1 MLDQFGNSQGHS
13 AVDVCFI
20 GAAGG
25 GHAASGG
32 AVTPPLSAIATPI
45 CNGDSDSKAV
55 PYFAQ
60 KYWGEFDYKP
70 IEVTTKHTNPPEL

>member
-1 MLDQFGNSQGHS
+1 MTTTGSTDKADIARAMAM
-13 AVDVCFI
+13 AV
-20 GAAGG
+20 AELRRYGG
-25 GHAASGG
+25 TEAEVK
-32 AVTPPLSAIATPI
+32 AVTFPANM

-70 IEVTTKHTNPPEL
+70 IEVTTKHTNPEW